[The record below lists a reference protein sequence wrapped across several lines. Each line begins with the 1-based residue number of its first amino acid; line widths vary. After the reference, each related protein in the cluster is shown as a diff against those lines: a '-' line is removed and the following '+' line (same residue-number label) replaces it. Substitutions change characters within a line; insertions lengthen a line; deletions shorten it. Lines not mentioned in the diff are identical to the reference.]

1 MKNKVPIVLL
11 LFAIA
16 LMGIGSFR
24 GEASEVLTKG
34 IHLCLECVGI
44 G

>member
-1 MKNKVPIVLL
+1 MNKSIVFLL
-11 LFAIA
+11 VVAF
-16 LMGIGSFR
+16 MCIGFGVFR
-24 GEASEVLTKG
+24 GEAQEVLNKG